1 MSLQGVQT
9 APCMP
14 AEPTL
19 SLQNLDLDQPT
30 SLSDILG
37 LSPRNS
43 PIDENHPGFKEVK
56 TLQVSKRKVFENLIS
71 KSKASKYL
79 TL

>member
-9 APCMP
+9 APCMS

-56 TLQVSKRKVFENLIS
+56 TLQVSKLDNIQ
-71 KSKASKYL
+71 
-79 TL
+79 

>member
-1 MSLQGVQT
+1 MSLQGVQI
-9 APCMP
+9 APCMA

-56 TLQVSKRKVFENLIS
+56 TLQVSS
-71 KSKASKYL
+71 MYL
-79 TL
+79 KI

>member
-1 MSLQGVQT
+1 MSLQGVQI
-9 APCMP
+9 APCMA

-56 TLQVSKRKVFENLIS
+56 TLQVSKLENIQ
-71 KSKASKYL
+71 
-79 TL
+79 